1 MDNISAYCQVLD
13 DTRLKVRLKDTVK
26 GDFIHGQNAAVPDT
40 AFLN

>member
-26 GDFIHGQNAAVPDT
+26 AEFIHGQNADVPDT